1 MSHLKRQ
8 VVPKE
13 WPIERKGSVYV
24 VRPRAGINNGLPLL
38 VALREIMGLVHNR
51 KEAKQTV
58 HMRQILLNEKPVTDE
73 KSKILLFDTLS
84 ILPMKKYYRLELT
97 EDGKFEFREI
107 KENETN
113 RKIAKIINKKML
125 KGKKTQLN
133 FSDGRN
139 FLSEMKCGVNDS
151 VAINLK
157 EGKIE
162 KCLALKE
169 KSRIVVFA
177 GKHAGEKGEI
187 ISLDLEEKTAKVN
200 VDDKEKSILIK
211 QLMVVE

>member
-38 VALREIMGLVHNR
+38 VALREIMGIVQNR
-51 KEAKQTV
+51 KEAKQVV

-84 ILPMKKYYRLELT
+84 ILPLKKFYRLELA
-97 EDGKFEFREI
+97 ENGKFEFKEI
-107 KENETN
+107 KENEAN
-113 RKIAKIINKKML
+113 RKVAKIINKKML

-133 FSDGRN
+133 LLDGRN
-139 FLSEMKCGVNDS
+139 FLSEMKCNINDS
-151 VAINLK
+151 IAINLK
-157 EGKIE
+157 EGKID
-162 KCLALKE
+162 KCLALKDGA
-169 KSRIVVFA
+169 KIVIFE

-187 ISLDLEEKTAKVN
+187 INLDLEEKTAKVN
-200 VDDKEKSILIK
+200 VDDKEENILIK